1 MPFLLTDLLLLYN
14 LLRDYFVADTW
25 KIFYAS
31 PQLIPTTRFFIF
43 KKNYSYITN
52 YILKLHVILKIAYEQ
67 ALREFVYILPRVT
80 LPL

>member
-1 MPFLLTDLLLLYN
+1 MLRVKDRVHAWSLAYFLSPTMPFLLTDLLLLYD

-43 KKNYSYITN
+43 
-52 YILKLHVILKIAYEQ
+52 
-67 ALREFVYILPRVT
+67 
-80 LPL
+80 